1 MSTTSPQDVD
11 QALATLRALHP
22 KKIDLG
28 LERIERVLNALGN
41 PHKKLPPIVHIAGTN
56 GKGSTV
62 ALLRAMAEAEGLNCH
77 VYTSPHLVHFRERIV
92 VASKEISDPQLIDV
106 IERVRAANDG
116 APLSFFEATTAAAF
130 LAFAETQADLCIIEV
145 GLGGRFDAT
154 NVIEEPAAVGIT
166 PVDMDHA
173 EFLGRDL
180 AGIGKEKAGIMK
192 PYCPVAIGPQHD
204 KVRSVMEASGNKNH
218 VKPLFFGQDFRTYRQ
233 HGRLVYE
240 NEQTL
245 MDLPLPALLGEHQ
258 VKNAGLAITLA
269 KMIRLSDKAIAN
281 GLKTVHWPA
290 RLQNLTSGPYADLV
304 KESGGELWLEVF
316 WPIKILAAFLMRLK
330 VLRVPLLVS
339 PFLDTAPYHQKH
351 LSNWHDRVLQQVTS
365 PAISQPLF
373 NWRLIQA
380 KVFRAKP

>member
-11 QALATLRALHP
+11 QAVATLRALHP

-304 KESGGELWLEVF
+304 KESGGELWLDGGHN
-316 WPIKILAAFLMRLK
+316 PHAARAVASAMAE
-330 VLRVPLLVS
+330 
-339 PFLDTAPYHQKH
+339 LD
-351 LSNWHDRVLQQVTS
+351 TS

-380 KVFRAKP
+380 KVFRAKPLMSLLFRPEF